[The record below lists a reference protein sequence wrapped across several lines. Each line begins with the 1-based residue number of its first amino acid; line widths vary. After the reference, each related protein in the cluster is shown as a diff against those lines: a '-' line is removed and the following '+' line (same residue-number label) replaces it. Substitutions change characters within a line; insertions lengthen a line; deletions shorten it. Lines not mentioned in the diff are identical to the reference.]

1 MTPAQ
6 TLPLAAAALMML
18 GACVVELPPEPQAQP
33 SACRAEDA
41 AKLVGQINPSEAVI
55 KAVTGAEIVRM
66 AGPNQPLTMDYRFER
81 ATIIK
86 DPVSGLVL
94 QATCG

>member
-1 MTPAQ
+1 MTPIQ
-6 TLPLAAAALMML
+6 TLPVAAAALMML
-18 GACVVELPPEPQAQP
+18 GACVAVVPAEEPPQP

-41 AKLVGQINPSEAVI
+41 AKLVGQVNPSEAVI
-55 KAVTGAEIVRM
+55 KAVTGAEIVRV

-86 DPVSGLVL
+86 DPVSGRVL